1 MMKVFNT
8 INNKVEEVEQ
18 LSFKLERDIQNLI
31 EPNVETFFGLKFV
44 KSEFKVDNY
53 RVDTLCF
60 NEETNSFFII
70 EYKKGSSYSVI
81 DQGYTYLQL
90 LLNHKS
96 DFLLELSQYFNKVMR
111 VEGVDWSQSRILF
124 VSPSFNSYQKDS
136 VNFKDLPF
144 ELWEIK
150 NYSNNTVVLNQHQS
164 TSKESIDSFDSSIN
178 DKKNIIQTV
187 KREVQ
192 VVDEQ
197 FHLNKLDEGTFVKW
211 LDLREKLEE
220 LENIEIEIKKPYI
233 SLNGQNK
240 KICYFNFRKNYI
252 VIEIIRGNVNPDGS
266 KSKKYFTL
274 DDPKNISVEGS
285 WEWKTGTIGTIYRI
299 KFDKSVNIDYIM
311 FLIKQKY
318 DSLR

>member
-1 MMKVFNT
+1 MMKLFDVK
-8 INNKVEEVEQ
+8 NNKVEEVEQ
-18 LSFKLERDIQNLI
+18 LSFESEKIIQKLI
-31 EPNVETFFGLKFV
+31 EPHAETFFGLKFV
-44 KSEFKVDNY
+44 KSEFTVDKY
-53 RVDTLCF
+53 RVDTLCY
-60 NEETNSFFII
+60 NEEINSFVII

-96 DFLLELSQYFNKVMR
+96 DFILVLSQYFNKVMR
-111 VEGVDWSQSRILF
+111 VEEVDWSQSRILF

-136 VNFKDLPF
+136 VNFKGLPF

-150 NYSNNTVVLNQHQS
+150 NYFNNTVVLNQHQS

-178 DKKNIIQTV
+178 EEKNIIQTV

-197 FHLNKLDEGTFVKW
+197 FHLDKLDKGTLVKW
-211 LDLREKLEE
+211 FELKEKLEE
-220 LENIEIEIKKPYI
+220 LENVEIEFQKPYI
-233 SLNGQNK
+233 TLNGQNK
-240 KICYFNFRKNYI
+240 KISYLYFRKNHI
-252 VIEIIRGNVNPDGS
+252 SIEIQRGNVNPDGS

-285 WEWKTGTIGTIYRI
+285 WEWKTGTKGTIYKI